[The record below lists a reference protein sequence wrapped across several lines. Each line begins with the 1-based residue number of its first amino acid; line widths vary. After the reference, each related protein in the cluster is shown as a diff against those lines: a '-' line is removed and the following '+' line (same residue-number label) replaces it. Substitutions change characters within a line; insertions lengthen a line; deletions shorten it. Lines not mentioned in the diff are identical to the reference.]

1 MSSVA
6 LEAVTMLAVTVGL
19 LAGGLALT
27 IYVHEYGHYL
37 AFRWVVGVP
46 ASDCRIVFAP
56 LEMNYVALRD
66 EDGWIDP
73 FAEPNRHDRTLERY
87 DPTVVDGTIVTA
99 AGPVAHAV
107 AIVSIALLVDAA
119 GVRPSPPDSSAAL
132 SASSATTSGTTRA
145 TSWPARG
152 YSGIFR
158 RSGPTRGCSVS
169 PSSRSCSARTSWPFW
184 RSCERATASRE
195 SNAGSSGQLPP
206 APP

>member
-107 AIVSIALLVDAA
+107 AIVSIALVVDAA
-119 GVRPSPPDSSAAL
+119 WSETVAAGL
-132 SASSATTSGTTRA
+132 VSGSLGLVGYYLWHDASNQLAGE
-145 TSWPARG
+145 
-152 YSGIFR
+152 GIF
-158 RSGPTRGCSVS
+158 GDFQALWAY
-169 PSSRSCSARTSWPFW
+169 SRLLCVAVVTLLLG
-184 RSCERATASRE
+184 AHVVAVL
-195 SNAGSSGQLPP
+195 AIL
-206 APP
+206 